1 MTPIPYVWH
10 RVQAAQAIQGCLGQT
25 APPGATPGRGWP
37 ETSGFHAA
45 NRAQHF
51 LNRASVTDK
60 LTGPRT
66 DRSWGVDDCYGHE
79 GRQTGH
85 LCLPGFRFRR
95 QTANQCGAG
104 NRRAALGGPSGDW
117 WRRREL
123 NPRPRMIQIQ
133 FYMRSRSIYFSPRAW
148 PIGRPAR
155 SQSLDLDAAVMTP
168 PASSFREW
176 RCCRLPN
183 LARKRTSAAS
193 GRY

>member
-1 MTPIPYVWH
+1 MTAR
-10 RVQAAQAIQGCLGQT
+10 RVQPDAPRVKNLNAAPHQVRRGAAGAWSVPARACRNRLRAVGVVKRTKWGGCRCWQL
-25 APPGATPGRGWP
+25 APGL
-37 ETSGFHAA
+37 TSGPAARHAIVGEEA
-45 NRAQHF
+45 KSQ
-51 LNRASVTDK
+51 K
-60 LTGPRT
+60 
-66 DRSWGVDDCYGHE
+66 
-79 GRQTGH
+79 
-85 LCLPGFRFRR
+85 
-95 QTANQCGAG
+95 
-104 NRRAALGGPSGDW
+104 AARGGLLSRW

-133 FYMRSRSIYFSPRAW
+133 FYMRSRSIFVSPRAW

-176 RCCRLPN
+176 RCCRLPD